1 MNPNPAGLSSQK
13 LYPTVSSRTDMRRS
27 RFVRGRKRR
36 LGRNI
41 LPRLT
46 IERSIRTM
54 YLRTEHAHTHDA
66 D

>member
-13 LYPTVSSRTDMRRS
+13 LYPTVSSRTDKRRS
-27 RFVRGRKRR
+27 RFVRGKKRR
-36 LGRNI
+36 LGGNM
-41 LPRLT
+41 LLRLT

-54 YLRTEHAHTHDA
+54 YLRTEHAHDA